1 MALFGFPAT
10 ALWTLVFGDLV
21 GEIMTWGVPSLF
33 TVSIMFLTVA
43 FPVAAAASLY
53 VVYRERHA
61 AMNRMAYWH
70 SVLIVAVMVAA
81 AIFMD
86 TGVGDETEGDQPG
99 HPDSAQRRAAGWS
112 RGPHV
117 WSRSPGHWR

>member
-1 MALFGFPAT
+1 MPLLSAVLLMALFGFLAT
-10 ALWTLVFGDLV
+10 ALWTLVFGDLI

-33 TVSIMFLTVA
+33 TVSIMLLTIA

-70 SVLIVAVMVAA
+70 SVLVAA
-81 AIFMD
+81 AM
-86 TGVGDETEGDQPG
+86 
-99 HPDSAQRRAAGWS
+99 AAVAIYMGYWGLIGL
-112 RGPHV
+112 RL
-117 WSRSPGHWR
+117 WA